1 MRFRDK
7 IPLVL
12 AALLCVSASAFATAS
27 LSTYLD
33 LGEITAPSLSGAG
46 TVRIYADSTG
56 HNVQVSANG
65 GAFSPAVTVASLPSA
80 LPSSVLLDGGNTTG
94 ATVTVGTND
103 AQSLALESSGT
114 TRLTVSST
122 ALTATVGHTWSTGG
136 AYSTSAPE
144 ILGPTDVG
152 LFLSAGSATAGNP
165 VTLTAGASTGA
176 TAAGSITGT
185 AGQSGTGTAGA
196 ITWTAGAGGSTSGN
210 GGIASLIGGAGT
222 ASNATGGVS
231 RLVGGAGQGSAA
243 GGAAQVTGGAGGA
256 TGAGGAI
263 TIRAGAGG
271 ATSGAAGA
279 ITLSGGTP
287 VSGAG
292 GGITLTAS
300 NGVASNNIGGTLSG
314 TAGNAVG
321 SGTAGSVTWTA
332 GRSVTGTAGAA
343 TVTAGQGGSTSG
355 AGGIAGLVG
364 GAGAAGN
371 AAGGVARVIGG
382 AGQGSAAGGAAQ
394 LTGGAGGATGTGGAL
409 TLTSGAG
416 GATSGASGA
425 INITTGTPVDGNAG
439 TITLT
444 GSNAVGTNR
453 NGGSVNLVCGTAT
466 GSGTAGT
473 IQFSGVV
480 TWASQTQTSMASDT
494 TTIAQYGSSDAIIDK
509 LIVPTINER
518 SLEYQFRPTGTA
530 RSYSPVLGVGVVGTS
545 FFNYAFSEAESSDA
559 ALGIHAGSTAVTLQ
573 TMSLSTVLPLTLS
586 HYDNAGAG
594 TTTEYLI
601 LDPADTSLTLGVSG
615 GKMGFFGLATP
626 ISKPSVPASTAVLL
640 STLVSDFNALRQA
653 LQDLGLISN

>member
-1 MRFRDK
+1 MRFRDRL
-7 IPLVL
+7 PLVL
-12 AALLCVSASAFATAS
+12 VVLVALVASARAGAS

-33 LGEITAPSLSGAG
+33 LDETSAPSLAGAG
-46 TVRIYADSTG
+46 VVRLYASSSDHTVKI
-56 HNVQVSANG
+56 SANG
-65 GAFSPAVTVASLPSA
+65 GAFSTSITAANLSAS

-94 ATVTVGTND
+94 ATVTLGTND
-103 AQSLALESSGT
+103 AQSLALESNNT
-114 TRLTVSST
+114 ARLTVSTT
-122 ALTATVGHTWSTGG
+122 AITAALGATWATGG
-136 AYSTSAPE
+136 SYSTSAPE
-144 ILGPTDVG
+144 ILGPTDAG

-165 VTLTAGASTGA
+165 VTLTGGAATGA

-185 AGQSGTGTAGA
+185 AGQSATGTAGA
-196 ITWTAGAGGSTSGN
+196 ITWTAGAGGSSSGN

-263 TIRAGAGG
+263 TITAGAGG

-279 ITLSGGTP
+279 ITLAGGTP

-300 NGVASNNIGGTLSG
+300 NGVASNNVGGTLSG

-394 LTGGAGGATGTGGAL
+394 LTGGAGGATGAGGAL

-416 GATSGASGA
+416 GATSGAAGA
-425 INITTGTPVDGNAG
+425 INLTGGTPTDGNGG

-444 GSNAVGTNR
+444 ASNGVGTNR
-453 NGGSVNLVCGTAT
+453 NGGTVNLVTGTAT

-473 IQFSGVV
+473 IQFSGVTV
-480 TWASQTQTSMASDT
+480 WANQAQTSMASDT
-494 TTIAQYGSSDAIIDK
+494 TTIAQYASSDAIIDK

-530 RSYSPVLGVGVVGTS
+530 RNYSPTLGVGTVGAS
-545 FFNYAFSEAESSDA
+545 FFVYSFSEAEASDA
-559 ALGIHAGSTAVTLQ
+559 ALGIHAGSTAVTIQ
-573 TMSLSTVLPLTLS
+573 TMSLSTVIPLTLS

-594 TTTEYLI
+594 TTTDYLI
-601 LDPADTSLTLGVSG
+601 LDPADVSLTIGVSG

-626 ISKPSVPASTAVLL
+626 ISKPTVTGSRGGNAALADLL
-640 STLVSDFNALRQA
+640 TE
-653 LQDLGLISN
+653 LQNLGLIVDSSS